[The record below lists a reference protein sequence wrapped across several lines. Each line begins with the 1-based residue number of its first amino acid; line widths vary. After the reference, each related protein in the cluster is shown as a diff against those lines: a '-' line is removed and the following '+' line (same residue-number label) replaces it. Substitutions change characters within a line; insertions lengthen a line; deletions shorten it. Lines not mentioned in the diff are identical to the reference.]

1 MGKKNILKQ
10 KQKTNTKPNDE
21 SNSFSSNEENEE
33 NEESLKEE
41 EIPKTKKGREI
52 QNEKGI
58 VSNPSTGVV
67 YVGHLPW
74 GFIDSTLEKYFS
86 QFGKITRIISP
97 KSSKTGRSVGYAFIE
112 FEDEE
117 TARIAAKTM
126 NNYIL
131 FEKILKCNFVE
142 DKSKYDR
149 IFLKWKKKY
158 EFKERYKAHCEKI
171 SKQKSKGEIKNMI
184 QGLLDREEQRREKMK
199 ELGIKYEYKGFKEI
213 VEEYKIEHLNEIK
226 EKNKNKENKKDN
238 DNKKEKSEKKKYK
251 ETKLEKKDEIKKKEK
266 PKNMKY
272 EKKEEEEEEE
282 EKEEE
287 EEEENQMEEEEEKE
301 EEEKEKKEI
310 PLYLMKIKKNCENY
324 IEYIKNFEVKKSKKE
339 TKKEIKKEIKKEN
352 DKDKK
357 IETVRKQRKL
367 EEIKKKKEK
376 KPQNKGKFNKGK
388 K

>member
-21 SNSFSSNEENEE
+21 SNSVSSNEENEE
-33 NEESLKEE
+33 NEESIKEE
-41 EIPKTKKGREI
+41 KEIRKTKKGREI

-149 IFLKWKKKY
+149 IFLKWKKNMNLRKDIKLIAKK
-158 EFKERYKAHCEKI
+158 FRNKKA
-171 SKQKSKGEIKNMI
+171 
-184 QGLLDREEQRREKMK
+184 REK
-199 ELGIKYEYKGFKEI
+199 
-213 VEEYKIEHLNEIK
+213 
-226 EKNKNKENKKDN
+226 
-238 DNKKEKSEKKKYK
+238 
-251 ETKLEKKDEIKKKEK
+251 
-266 PKNMKY
+266 
-272 EKKEEEEEEE
+272 
-282 EKEEE
+282 
-287 EEEENQMEEEEEKE
+287 
-301 EEEKEKKEI
+301 
-310 PLYLMKIKKNCENY
+310 
-324 IEYIKNFEVKKSKKE
+324 
-339 TKKEIKKEIKKEN
+339 
-352 DKDKK
+352 
-357 IETVRKQRKL
+357 
-367 EEIKKKKEK
+367 
-376 KPQNKGKFNKGK
+376 
-388 K
+388 